1 MSLRSFLFWCHLA
14 CGVCAGAIILM
25 MSVTGVLLTY
35 QRQMLAWADA
45 RGLDIVAPAG
55 ASPLPIEE
63 VLARVRTARP
73 GPPPT
78 AVTVSSDPH
87 RPVVVSVGQRTLQ
100 VHPYTGAVL
109 GEGAVGMRAFFR
121 SVTDWHR
128 WLAAGGTSRATGRA
142 ITGAAN
148 LAFLFIVASGIILWL
163 PKALSWI
170 HVRPVLLFRSGVRG
184 KARDFNWHNVIGI
197 WSAIPL
203 FVVVL
208 GGVVISYP
216 WASDLVY
223 RSFGE
228 APPPRARPAA
238 QGEAGRAGQAGQ
250 AGRAG
255 RAGRAGG
262 GDVSL
267 AGLGRSL
274 DVATTAVSGWRT
286 ASVRIPDAPDRPL
299 AVTVDTGTGGQPQR
313 RQTIDIDRQSQTV
326 TRVDAYASQS
336 AGRRARMWLRFAHT
350 GEVYGL
356 FGQTLAGLVSLGGA
370 LLVWTGLSL
379 SFRRFLAWRVR
390 TSRVPAVQQQAETA
404 AGR

>member
-14 CGVCAGAIILM
+14 CGICAGAVILV

-35 QRQMLAWADA
+35 QRQMLAWADG

-55 ASPLPIEE
+55 ASPLPIED
-63 VLARVRTARP
+63 VLNRVRSERP
-73 GPPPT
+73 GVTPT
-78 AVTVSSDPH
+78 SVTVSSDPL
-87 RPVVVSVGQRTLQ
+87 RPVVVSVGTQTLQ

-109 GEGAVGMRAFFR
+109 GEGAVGMRGFFR

-128 WLAAGGTSRATGRA
+128 WLAASGSSRPTGRA

-148 LAFLFIVASGIILWL
+148 LVFLFIVASGLVLWL

-197 WSAIPL
+197 WSALPL

-223 RSFGE
+223 RATGE
-228 APPPRARPAA
+228 TPPPRARP
-238 QGEAGRAGQAGQ
+238 GESGGSGGPAGPAGP
-250 AGRAG
+250 GRLGG
-255 RAGRAGG
+255 RE
-262 GDVSL
+262 VSL
-267 AGLGRSL
+267 VGIGRSV
-274 DVATTAVSGWRT
+274 DVAAARVPGWRT
-286 ASVRIPDAPDRPL
+286 ASVRIPAAPNQPFAVVVDA
-299 AVTVDTGTGGQPQR
+299 GTGGQPHR
-313 RQTIDIDRQSQTV
+313 RQTLEVERQSQAI
-326 TRVDAYASQS
+326 TRVDTYSSQTP
-336 AGRRARMWLRFAHT
+336 GRRARTWLRFAHT

-356 FGQTLAGLVSLGGA
+356 PGQTVAGLVSLGGA
-370 LLVWTGLSL
+370 LLVWTGISLSL
-379 SFRRFLAWRVR
+379 RRLFAWRVR
-390 TSRVPAVQQQAETA
+390 ASRVQTVVQQA
-404 AGR
+404 